1 MTSLYSIAND
11 YAKLM
16 GEDFDP
22 EFIADTLSGIEG
34 MLEDKIENCLA
45 VIKNELAYA
54 ESLKAES
61 KKLAER
67 AKSSE
72 LRAERIKEY
81 VAASLETAGKKSL
94 KAGVHQVTVRAPSK
108 SVEITDSGALPSEFV
123 EYETNIKPDKL
134 AIKKQLE
141 AGIEVPGAQIKT
153 GKPSLLIK

>member
-1 MTSLYSIAND
+1 MTSLYEIAND
-11 YAKLM
+11 FAKLTDSDM
-16 GEDFDP
+16 DP
-22 EFIADTLSGIEG
+22 EMIADTLEAIEWE
-34 MLEDKIENCLA
+34 LEGKIENCLA
-45 VIKNELAYA
+45 VIKNEIAYA

-72 LRAERIKEY
+72 LRADRIKEY
-81 VAASLETAGKKSL
+81 IASSLETAGKKSL

-108 SVEITDSGALPSEFV
+108 SVEITDSSALPSEFV

>member
-1 MTSLYSIAND
+1 MTSLYEIAND
-11 YAKLM
+11 FAKLTDSDM
-16 GEDFDP
+16 DP
-22 EFIADTLSGIEG
+22 EMIADTLEAIEWE
-34 MLEDKIENCLA
+34 LEGKIENCLA

-61 KKLAER
+61 KKLSER

-81 VAASLETAGKKSL
+81 IAGSLETAGKKSL

-108 SVEITDSGALPSEFV
+108 SVEILDSGALPAEFV

>member
-1 MTSLYSIAND
+1 MTSLYEIAND
-11 YAKLM
+11 FAKLTDSDM
-16 GEDFDP
+16 DP
-22 EFIADTLSGIEG
+22 EMIADTLEAIEWE
-34 MLEDKIENCLA
+34 LEGKIENCLA

-67 AKSSE
+67 AKESE
-72 LRAERIKEY
+72 LRADRIKEY
-81 VAASLETAGKKSL
+81 IAASLETAGKKSL

>member
-16 GEDFDP
+16 DEDFDP

-34 MLEDKIENCLA
+34 MLEDKVENCLA

-61 KKLAER
+61 NKLTER

-72 LRAERIKEY
+72 LRADRIKEY

-108 SVEITDSGALPSEFV
+108 SVEITDSDALPSEFV
-123 EYETNIKPDKL
+123 EYETIIKADKL
-134 AIKKQLE
+134 AIKHQLA
-141 AGIEVPGAQIKT
+141 AGIDVPGAALKT
-153 GKPSLLIK
+153 GKPSLIIN